1 MEMTK
6 NAVSWF
12 EIPVRDFERARTF
25 YSAIFD
31 YDMPEMPMDSI
42 RMGILP
48 HDRDGGGIG
57 GCICHGEGYEPSGA
71 NGTKVYLDGGSDLN
85 TVLNRVPGAGG
96 QIVLPKTAIGGGHGQ
111 FAFFAD
117 TEGNVVGLYSA

>member
-6 NAVSWF
+6 NAISWF
-12 EIPVRDFERARTF
+12 EIPVQDFERAKTF

-31 YDMPEMPMDSI
+31 YEMPEMPMEGM

-48 HDRDGGGIG
+48 HDRDGGGVG
-57 GCICHGEGYEPSGA
+57 GCICHGEGYVPA
-71 NGTKVYLDGGSDLN
+71 TTGTKVYLDGGSDLN
-85 TVLNRVPGAGG
+85 NVLNRVPGAGG
-96 QIVLPKTAIGGGHGQ
+96 QIVMPKTPIGEGYGQ